1 MPNVVTEN
9 TDNLTSVI
17 TVSVPRED
25 YEQKL
30 NDKLKETRKVAQIK
44 GFRKGKVPMSFI
56 KKNYGQ
62 SMLADIINDFMQE
75 QMVKTMEESGDKY
88 LGQPIPTEDQKQYDF
103 NTKDLEDFE
112 FKFEV
117 GLKPDFKV
125 EGINKKKAFKY
136 YATQIPTKTIDEEIE
151 NARKRAGERVLDEE
165 KIVEGD
171 MVKFDA
177 KELDGDKVKEDGI
190 QNEFSLLWDKI
201 DNEDFKKELLTKKK
215 GDTVSF
221 NVFKVE
227 KDAES
232 SYVKKYML
240 GIGEEDE
247 AGEMYEATII
257 EVSRVVEAEMNED
270 FYKKTFGEEVT
281 TDAEARE
288 FLEKEI
294 GKSYNKTAD
303 ALLFRDIQDRLME
316 VNGPNM
322 PLPDEFMKRFL
333 ISQSEENTPEIIEKG
348 YEGFADNLRWTLVR
362 GQLFDKYEIK
372 VEQED
377 LNEHF
382 ANQIR
387 QYMGGYADAAMIQ
400 QTVDRMMQDQK
411 MVEDAANNI
420 ATDRLMEKV
429 KGDLKLTEKK
439 VTVDELNDV
448 VKELNEKMEAKRAA
462 EEEE

>member
-17 TVSVPRED
+17 TVNVPRED

-30 NDKLKETRKVAQIK
+30 TNKLKETRKAAQIK

-62 SMLADIINDFMQE
+62 AMLADIINDLMQE
-75 QMVKTMEESGDKY
+75 EMVKTMEEAGDKH
-88 LGQPIPTEDQKQYDF
+88 LGQPIPTEDQKQYNFD
-103 NTKDLEDFE
+103 TKNLEDFE
-112 FKFEV
+112 FKFEI

-125 EGINKKKAFKY
+125 AGIDKKKAYNY
-136 YATQIPTKTIDEEIE
+136 YTTQIPAKTIDDEIA

-165 KIVEGD
+165 KIVDGD
-171 MVKFDA
+171 MIKFDA
-177 KELDGDKVKEDGI
+177 KELDGKKVKEGGI

-201 DNEDFKKELLTKKK
+201 DNDKLKKQLLKKK
-215 GDTVSF
+215 VGETVSF
-221 NVFKVE
+221 NVFEVE
-227 KDAES
+227 KDAEVD
-232 SYVKKYML
+232 YVKKYIL

-247 AGEMYEATII
+247 TSEMYEATIV
-257 EVSRVVEAEMNED
+257 EVSRINEAELNEE
-270 FYKKTFGEEVT
+270 FFTATFGENVKTE
-281 TDAEARE
+281 AEART
-288 FLEKEI
+288 FLEGEI
-294 GKSYNKTAD
+294 GKSHNKTAD

-322 PLPDEFMKRFL
+322 PLPDAFMKRFL
-333 ISQSEENTPEIIEKG
+333 MSQSEDNTPEIVEKG

-420 ATDRLMEKV
+420 ATDRLMDKV
-429 KGDLKLTEKK
+429 KDDLKLKEKK
-439 VTVDELNDV
+439 VTIEELNAV
-448 VKELNEKMEAKRAA
+448 VTELNEKMAAERAA
-462 EEEE
+462 EEGE

>member
-30 NDKLKETRKVAQIK
+30 ENKLKETRKAAQIK

-62 SMLADIINDFMQE
+62 AMLADIINELMQE
-75 QMVKTMEESGDKY
+75 EMVKTMEEGGDKY
-88 LGQPIPTEDQKQYDF
+88 LGQPIPTEDQKQYNFD
-103 NTKDLEDFE
+103 TKNLEDFE
-112 FKFEV
+112 FKFEI

-125 EGINKKKAFKY
+125 TGIDKKKAFNY
-136 YATQIPTKTIDEEIE
+136 YATQIPAKTIDEEIA

-165 KIVEGD
+165 KIVDGD
-171 MVKFDA
+171 MIKFDA
-177 KELDGDKVKEDGI
+177 KELDGKKVKEGGI
-190 QNEFSLLWDKI
+190 QNEFSLLWDRI
-201 DNEDFKKELLTKKK
+201 DNDKLKKQLLKKKK

-221 NVFKVE
+221 NVFEVE
-227 KDAES
+227 KEAEAD
-232 SYVKKYML
+232 YVKKYML

-247 AGEMYEATII
+247 TGEMYEATIV
-257 EVSRVVEAEMNED
+257 EVSRIVEAELNEE
-270 FYKKTFGEEVT
+270 FYTKTFGEEVK
-281 TDAEARE
+281 TDAEART
-288 FLEKEI
+288 FLEGEI

-316 VNGPNM
+316 VNGPKM
-322 PLPDEFMKRFL
+322 PLPDDFMKRFL
-333 ISQSEENTPEIIEKG
+333 MSQSEENTPEIVEKG

-400 QTVDRMMQDQK
+400 QTVGRMMQDQK

-420 ATDRLMEKV
+420 ATDRLMDKV
-429 KGDLKLTEKK
+429 KDDLKLKEKK
-439 VTVDELNDV
+439 VTIEELNEV
-448 VKELNEKMEAKRAA
+448 VTKLNEKMAAERTA